1 MLTPVVKSWPSE
13 HCLEANKWAIQVL
26 GGYGY
31 TRDYPLERLYRD
43 NRLNHIHEGTFGI
56 QGMDLV
62 GRKVVGD
69 KSRAMS
75 RFIGMMRD
83 TANAAIGF
91 DAIEAEAARFGEYLG
106 LLSSVIAIMGAIN
119 EEPWAKPER
128 EREHCRNG

>member
-1 MLTPVVKSWPSE
+1 MVKSWPSE

>member
-1 MLTPVVKSWPSE
+1 VVKSWPSE